1 MQKITPFLWFDMET
15 EEAMNFY
22 TSVFKNSRIVSIRRY
37 PDEVLN
43 EHMEGMQGKVLTGV
57 FELNGYQLMA
67 LDGGPIFKFNPSI
80 SFFVTCETE
89 EEINELWEKLS
100 DGGQVRMEFQ
110 KYPFAEKFG
119 WVSDK
124 YGVDWQLTLNHKKQ
138 SISPALLFT
147 KDNYGKAEE
156 AIRFYTS
163 LFPDSSITTMQKRG
177 PEHPE
182 PEKEDTVEYAS
193 FKLNGQDFNAMESNL
208 DHPFT
213 FNEAVS
219 LYVNCETQ
227 EEVDKLWGSLSAVP
241 ESEQCGWLKD
251 KYGVSWQI
259 VPQIL
264 TDLISDPDQEKANRV
279 MSAMLKMKKIVI
291 TDLEKAAAGE

>member
-1 MQKITPFLWFDMET
+1 MQKITPFLWFDKET

-22 TSVFKNSRIVSIRRY
+22 TSLFKNSKIVSIKRY
-37 PDEVLN
+37 PDEVLS

-57 FELNGYQLMA
+57 FELNGYQIMA

-89 EEINELWEKLS
+89 DEIDEIWEKLS
-100 DGGQVRMEFQ
+100 EGGYVRMEFQ

-124 YGVDWQLTLNHKKQ
+124 YGVDWQLMLNHKKQ

-147 KDNYGKAEE
+147 QDKYGKTEE
-156 AIRFYTS
+156 AVKFYTS
-163 LFPDSSITTMQKRG
+163 LFPNSSITTMQKRG
-177 PEHPE
+177 SEHPE
-182 PEKEDTVEYAS
+182 PEKEGTVEYAS
-193 FKLNGQDFNAMESNL
+193 FKLHGQDFNAMESQG
-208 DHPFT
+208 HQFT
-213 FNEAVS
+213 FNEAIS
-219 LYVNCETQ
+219 FYVNCETQ
-227 EEVDKLWGSLSAVP
+227 EEVDKLWESLSAVP

-259 VPQIL
+259 VPKAL
-264 TDLISDPDQEKANRV
+264 TELMNDPDQEKANRV
-279 MSAMLKMKKIVI
+279 MKAMLQMKKIDI
-291 TDLEKAAAGE
+291 AELQRAFEGK

>member
-1 MQKITPFLWFDMET
+1 MQKITPFLWFDKET

-22 TSVFKNSRIVSIRRY
+22 ISSFKNSKIVSIKRY

-57 FELNGYQLMA
+57 FQLNGYQIMA

-89 EEINELWEKLS
+89 EEIDELWEKLS
-100 DGGQVRMEFQ
+100 EGGTVRMEFQ

-124 YGVDWQLTLNHKKQ
+124 YGVDWQLMLNHKKQ

-147 KDNYGKAEE
+147 QDKYGKTEE
-156 AIRFYTS
+156 AVKFYTS
-163 LFPDSSITTMQKRG
+163 LFPNSSITTMQKRG
-177 PEHPE
+177 SEHPE
-182 PEKEDTVEYAS
+182 PEKEGTVEYAS
-193 FKLNGQDFNAMESNL
+193 FKLHGQDFNAMESQG
-208 DHPFT
+208 HQFT
-213 FNEAVS
+213 FNEAIS
-219 LYVNCETQ
+219 FYVNCETQ
-227 EEVDKLWGSLSAVP
+227 EEVDKLWKSLSAVP

-259 VPQIL
+259 VPKAL
-264 TDLISDPDQEKANRV
+264 TELMNDPDQEKANQV
-279 MSAMLKMKKIVI
+279 MKAMLQMKKIDI
-291 TDLEKAAAGE
+291 AELQRAFEGK